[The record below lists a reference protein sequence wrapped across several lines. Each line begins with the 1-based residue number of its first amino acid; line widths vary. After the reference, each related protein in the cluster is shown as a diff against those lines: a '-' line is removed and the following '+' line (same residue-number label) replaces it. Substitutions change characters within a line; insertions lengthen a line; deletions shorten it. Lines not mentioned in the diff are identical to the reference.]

1 MRKLILSTTLALLI
15 SAPTFAQS
23 KKELAAQDLVLAER
37 IARLEARMLTGDPA
51 AEQLMQRMDALE
63 TEQRSL
69 TGEIEQLRFER
80 DNLKAEISALS
91 QDLEMIEALSD
102 RMSTHLDAVD
112 MVASQRPVTSTPSM
126 PSSGT
131 IISNGPEIS
140 GSSQPSMV
148 PSAPSSR
155 EVNLPMGSVPPP
167 SSLDDLPET
176 GKQKLYEGNFSGAQ
190 SDFLVYLAAVPDAPN
205 AGEVSFWLGETYYVK
220 SGFADAADAYIESIR
235 KDPQGDKAPEALIR
249 LAASLRE
256 LGQTGK
262 ACEALDSFP
271 VQFPRADA
279 EIREKARIE
288 LARTGC

>member
-1 MRKLILSTTLALLI
+1 MRKILLSTTLALLI
-15 SAPTFAQS
+15 SAPAFAQS

-51 AEQLMQRMDALE
+51 AEQLMQRMDSLE
-63 TEQRSL
+63 AEQRSL

-91 QDLEMIEALSD
+91 KDLEMIEALSE
-102 RMSTHLDAVD
+102 RMSLHLDAVD
-112 MVASQRPVTSTPSM
+112 MVANQRPVTTIPSTGAFVGSAPV
-126 PSSGT
+126 GG
-131 IISNGPEIS
+131 ISN
-140 GSSQPSMV
+140 QPSMI

-155 EVNLPMGSVPPP
+155 EVSLPVGSVPPIDN
-167 SSLDDLPET
+167 LDALPET

-190 SDFLVYLAAVPDAPN
+190 SDFLTYLAVAPDAAN

-220 SGFADAADAYIESIR
+220 SGFADAADAYIESMR
-235 KDPQGDKAPEALIR
+235 KDPQGAKAPEALIR

-256 LGQTGK
+256 LGQNGK

-271 VQFPRADA
+271 VQFPSADA